1 MKTIKE
7 LLSNTLELIRTIVD
21 NAMAQPN
28 QYRLA
33 FIITDDVAGRND

>member
-21 NAMAQPN
+21 NATAQSN
-28 QYRLA
+28 QYTLA